1 MGILCTKFIY
11 YRHNR
16 CETTVLHLF
25 LLYFSSG
32 VSNLSAMAG
41 RIDFIFG
48 VAGQYAIP
56 AAVTAMFECELLI
69 T

>member
-1 MGILCTKFIY
+1 MEL
-11 YRHNR
+11 
-16 CETTVLHLF
+16 
-25 LLYFSSG
+25 SSWRSAG

-48 VAGQYAIP
+48 VADQYAIP